1 MTDLEAALQRLQQ
14 LADLG
19 GSIAIDDFGTGP
31 SSLAYLRRMPV
42 DTIKIDRSF
51 LPPPPLLEDAESHVW
66 GWRSRGEA
74 GDLADAATVA

>member
-51 LPPPPLLEDAESHVW
+51 LPPPPPAGGCREPCVGVALER
-66 GWRSRGEA
+66 RSRRSR
-74 GDLADAATVA
+74 